1 MAIDK
6 VKKALFFIPNDIYDK
21 FIVELKA
28 ISSVEII
35 EQKEEKKQKEPLNF
49 QNFSIESIKSLITKI
64 EFILTNTSKYTDIK
78 LILPKIEYN
87 VNLTENEIKYVEELF
102 NKVETIDR
110 EIKSSQ
116 SLIHSLNSKLE
127 IIEKFKNIDLDIQKL
142 KLLKKIKYYFLKL
155 TPKDSQK
162 LLKELNSFEN
172 CFVWTVNKTKDSAY
186 LFVLLYVDFEEKF
199 NEITK
204 KYEVNFLNIL
214 EISTSNTIR
223 QEVENKL
230 KEIENEKQKIENLTT
245 QLKEIC
251 KNCFGDLYKI
261 YIKCLEIQDIL
272 YSQQNM
278 VFTNY
283 IKILTCWV
291 PNKFI
296 KKINEL
302 IKKYPQISIIFFEA
316 QKDEDIPTVLE
327 NKKIFS
333 PYEFITTLYGYPKTG
348 TVDPT
353 ELLAPFFTIFFALC
367 LSDIFYGFL
376 LLSLWLFL
384 RKKVHPAS
392 EYYKLIVLFKYLGI
406 ISVFIGIFL
415 DSFLGFSLVK
425 NFKFP
430 LNLALFDPLNRPIDM
445 LKFTFALG
453 FVQVIFGLAVS
464 AVKDFKNKEFLNV
477 VDSISWMFF
486 IISFAP
492 IVYSLFFPLDVP
504 QNLKNVSSKIS
515 LILFLFIVIFQSRD
529 IKPILLKPV
538 NIFVKA
544 YNTIGFYADMLSY
557 SRILALALASSA
569 IAQTM
574 NLLVAKLLKAE
585 LLGIKY
591 VEPAVA
597 PLLFVGGHIFNFLM
611 GVLGGLVHSARL
623 QYLEFFSK
631 FFVSGGRPIKIFS
644 PIKFKVN

>member
-6 VKKALFFIPNDIYDK
+6 IKKTLFFIPNDIYEK

-28 ISSVEII
+28 ISAVEII
-35 EQKEEKKQKEPLNF
+35 EQKEDKNQKEFLNF
-49 QNFSIESIKSLITKI
+49 QNLSIDSIKLLITKI
-64 EFILTNTSKYTDIK
+64 EFIFTNTSKYTEIK
-78 LILPKIEYN
+78 PTLPKIEYN

-116 SLIHSLNSKLE
+116 SLIYSLNSKLE
-127 IIEKFKNIDLDIQKL
+127 VIEKFKDIDLDIQKL
-142 KLLKKIKYYFLKL
+142 KLLKKVKYYFLKL
-155 TPKDSQK
+155 TPKDSKK
-162 LLKELNSFEN
+162 LIKDLNSIEN
-172 CFVWTVNKTKDSAY
+172 CFVWTVNKTKDSVY
-186 LFVLLYVDFEEKF
+186 LFVLLYIDFEEKF
-199 NEITK
+199 NEVIK
-204 KYEVNFLNIL
+204 KYEVNFLNIP
-214 EISTSNTIR
+214 EISTSKTIR
-223 QEVENKL
+223 QEVETTL
-230 KEIENEKQKIENLTT
+230 KEIENEKQKIENLIT
-245 QLKEIC
+245 QLKETY

-272 YSQQNM
+272 NSQQNILL
-278 VFTNY
+278 TNY
-283 IKILTCWV
+283 LKILTCWV

-296 KKINEL
+296 KKLNEL
-302 IKKYPQISIIFFEA
+302 LKKYHKVNVVFFEP
-316 QKDEDIPTVLE
+316 QKDEEVPTVLN
-327 NKKIFS
+327 NKKIS
-333 PYEFITTLYGYPKTG
+333 TPYEFITTLYGYPKVG

-367 LSDIFYGFL
+367 LSDVFYGFL
-376 LLSLWLFL
+376 LLFLWLFL
-384 RKKVHPAS
+384 RKKVSITS
-392 EYYKLIVLFKYLGI
+392 EYYKLVVLFKYLGI
-406 ISVFIGIFL
+406 TSVVIGIFL

-430 LNLALFDPLNRPIDM
+430 SNLALFDPLNRPIDM
-445 LKFTFALG
+445 LKFTFTLG
-453 FVQVIFGLAVS
+453 FVQVIFGLGVG
-464 AVKDFKNKEFLNV
+464 AVKDFKNKEVLTAIDN
-477 VDSISWMFF
+477 ISWILF
-486 IISFAP
+486 IATFAP

-515 LILFLFIVIFQSRD
+515 LVLFLFIVAFQSRD
-529 IKPILLKPV
+529 IKPLFLKPV
-538 NIFVKA
+538 NFLVKA

-591 VEPAVA
+591 VEPAIA

-631 FFVSGGRPIKIFS
+631 FFVSGGRPIKLFAPKIEN
-644 PIKFKVN
+644 I